1 MAPFGTS
8 GKVLLTFYDD
18 KNNSYRDIEL
28 KIYIKVTT
36 EEKERLTQ
44 KKLSEFVA
52 KLVQLREE
60 LVANSNT
67 RFVNKL

>member
-1 MAPFGTS
+1 M
-8 GKVLLTFYDD
+8 LLTFYDD

-52 KLVQLREE
+52 NLVQLREE

>member
-1 MAPFGTS
+1 LAPFGTS

-52 KLVQLREE
+52 NLVQLREE

>member
-52 KLVQLREE
+52 NLVQLREE